1 LVAGVGVA
9 APVIAALALIVKL
22 VIVVGLP
29 LVAERLAAS
38 LIHRAAPPDLRQ
50 VPIASGSARLLGLTL
65 GVILV
70 YDRYGG
76 PGFEVPG
83 LFVRGGPWDL
93 SLWEFLAW
101 RANPFDYGIGTLAAY
116 FSHHDPGTTAP
127 VGLLLAALTLAT
139 AATPF
144 AMWPRPVAARAALFN
159 LATAVLATYLTIY
172 VVVLLF
178 WLLYL
183 LNFWTFALL
192 VAIFQYYRSRTSHA
206 R

>member
-1 LVAGVGVA
+1 M
-9 APVIAALALIVKL
+9 IAAIALIVKL
-22 VIVVGLP
+22 LIVVGLP

-50 VPIASGSARLLGLTL
+50 VPIASGPPRVLGLTL

-76 PGFEVPG
+76 PGFAVPG

-93 SLWEFLAW
+93 SLWQFLAW
-101 RANPFDYGIGTLAAY
+101 RANPFDYGLGSLAAY
-116 FSHHDPGTTAP
+116 FSHHGAGATVP
-127 VGLLLAALTLAT
+127 VAILLAVLVLAAV
-139 AATPF
+139 AAPF
-144 AMWPRPVAARAALFN
+144 AMWPRPVAARAAVFN
-159 LATAVLATYLTIY
+159 LATTAVATYLTIY

-192 VAIFQYYRSRTSHA
+192 VAIFQYYRSRTSHS
-206 R
+206 